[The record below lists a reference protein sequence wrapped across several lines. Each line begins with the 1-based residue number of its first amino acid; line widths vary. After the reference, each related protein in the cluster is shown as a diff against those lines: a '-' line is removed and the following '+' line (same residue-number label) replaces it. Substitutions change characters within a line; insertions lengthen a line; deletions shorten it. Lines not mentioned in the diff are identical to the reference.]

1 MTGKFNLVLIC
12 IIIIRESLPQF
23 ENQIMARVYVRSI
36 MRSTMYQKAPFC
48 SPEMEQQKLF
58 LKHVKIDNSHY
69 PKNFISRI
77 NKVYLFP

>member
-1 MTGKFNLVLIC
+1 
-12 IIIIRESLPQF
+12 
-23 ENQIMARVYVRSI
+23 